1 MATKP
6 NAGNNSG
13 YIQWS
18 PADPAI
24 SIEPT
29 VSKKALG
36 FQAEEY
42 PPSQW
47 WNWFWRQIT
56 RWINY
61 LSSNTEECIVV
72 SSNSYERDYNTTSF
86 ASAIAAAVDGD
97 VVYVRNDVILPAAL
111 ISIDTTIKLKIDKGV
126 VFRTVN
132 ANDTILFNA
141 DGIKVEGDL
150 IIEFAGGGTIDKCV
164 AFNAQGCVCENI
176 IVNNVDAGVITNVFY
191 IEAGAAGNYAE
202 GMTTNTGG
210 GTLTNIL
217 VDNSGLTNNLLQIR
231 EI

>member
-1 MATKP
+1 MAQKP
-6 NAGNNSG
+6 NTGNNNG
-13 YIQWS
+13 FIQWE
-18 PADPAI
+18 PANPVI

-29 VSKKALG
+29 VSKKTQG

-47 WNWFWRQIT
+47 WNWFWRQIS

-61 LSSNTEECIVV
+61 LSGNTEECIVV
-72 SSNSYERDYNTTSF
+72 SSDGYERDYPTAGF

-97 VVYVRNDVILPAAL
+97 VVYVKNDVILPAAL
-111 ISIDTTIKLKIDKGV
+111 ISIDTSIKLKIAKGV

-132 ANDTILFNA
+132 ANDTFLFNA
-141 DGIKVEGDL
+141 PNISVEGDL
-150 IIEFAGGGTIDKCV
+150 IIEFAGGGTIDKCI
-164 AFNAQGCVCENI
+164 AFNSEGCVCENI
-176 IVNNVDAGVITNVFY
+176 IVNNVDVGIITNVFY

>member
-6 NAGNNSG
+6 NTGNNSG

-72 SSNSYERDYNTTSF
+72 SSNAYERDRDTTDF
-86 ASAIAAAVDGD
+86 AGAIAAAVDGD
-97 VVYVRNDVILPAAL
+97 TIYVKDSVDLPAGL
-111 ISIDTTIKLKIDKGV
+111 ISINTSIKLKIAKGV
-126 VFRTVN
+126 VFTTSTS
-132 ANDTILFNA
+132 NDTFLFNA
-141 DGIKVEGDL
+141 PNIKVEGDL
-150 IIEFAGGGTIDKCV
+150 VINFDGGGTIDKCV
-164 AFNAQGCVCENI
+164 AFNAEGCICENI
-176 IVNNVDAGVITNVFY
+176 IVNNVDDGVITNVFY

-202 GMTTNTGG
+202 GMTTNTGDG
-210 GTLTNIL
+210 SFTNIL
-217 VDNSGLTNNLLQIR
+217 VDNSGLTNNLIQIR